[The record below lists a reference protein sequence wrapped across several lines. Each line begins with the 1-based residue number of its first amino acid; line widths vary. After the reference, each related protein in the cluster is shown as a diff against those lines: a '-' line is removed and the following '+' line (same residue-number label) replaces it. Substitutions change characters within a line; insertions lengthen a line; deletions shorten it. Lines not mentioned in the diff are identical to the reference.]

1 VFSSVPALSKTT
13 ATDMIIPGD
22 TPLCISLCIES
33 MKLMFVTETAEK
45 IKSMEI
51 RGAGRIARAGAEALW
66 RHASE
71 IHVDDL
77 ASFLGEM
84 ESAAQV
90 LVATRPTAVS
100 LPNAV
105 HIVMSGLNKAET
117 LDDARNGVISRAEQ
131 FIHSSQNAVQ
141 KIALF
146 GSRHIRDGDTIL
158 THCNSEAAL
167 GCIIE
172 AHRTGKEIEVFATE
186 VRPRNQ
192 GLITIRT
199 LNDAGIKTNFIVDS
213 AVRSFIHDVDLVI
226 MGADAVTVN
235 GGVVNKIGTAQVAHT
250 AHEARVNVLIAAE
263 TYKFAPRTIIGELI
277 QIEERAGSEVLAD
290 EISCTLPHV
299 TVRNPAFD
307 VTPAEYIDLIV
318 TEAGAIPPQ
327 MAYIIIREYLGWGIE
342 EFNKIFEMNTE
353 HEE

>member
-1 VFSSVPALSKTT
+1 
-13 ATDMIIPGD
+13 
-22 TPLCISLCIES
+22 

-51 RGAGRIARAGAEALW
+51 RGAGRIAREAAEALR
-66 RHASE
+66 RHATE
-71 IHVDDL
+71 IRTEDL
-77 ASFLGEM
+77 RFFQHEM
-84 ESAAQV
+84 DAAAQI
-90 LVATRPTAVS
+90 LIATRPTAVS

-105 HIVMSGLNKAET
+105 HIVMSGLERAVT
-117 LDDARNGVISRAEQ
+117 LEEARNGVISRAEQ
-131 FIHSSQNAVQ
+131 FIHSSRHAVE
-141 KIALF
+141 KIAQY
-146 GSRHIRDGDTIL
+146 GARHIRDGDTLL

-172 AHRTGKEIEVFATE
+172 AHRSGKEIEVFATE

-192 GLITIRT
+192 GYVTIRT

-213 AVRSFIHDVDLVI
+213 AVRSFIPEVDLVI
-226 MGADAVTVN
+226 VGADAVTVN
-235 GGVVNKIGTAQVAHT
+235 GAVVNKIGTSQVAHT
-250 AHEARVNVLIAAE
+250 AHEARVNVLVAAE

-277 QIEERAGSEVLAD
+277 TIEERAGNEILTD
-290 EISCTLPHV
+290 EIARTLPQV

-342 EFNKIFEMNTE
+342 EFHKTFEMNTRN
-353 HEE
+353 EE

>member
-1 VFSSVPALSKTT
+1 
-13 ATDMIIPGD
+13 
-22 TPLCISLCIES
+22 
-33 MKLMFVTETAEK
+33 MKLMSVSETAEK

-51 RGAGRIARAGAEALW
+51 RGAGRIARAAAEAL
-66 RHASE
+66 RDHALTLRDKNLP
-71 IHVDDL
+71 VFV
-77 ASFLGEM
+77 AEM
-84 ESAAQV
+84 ERAAEM

-105 HIVMSGLNKAET
+105 HIVMTGLEAAKDTEDARSGLVRRA
-117 LDDARNGVISRAEQ
+117 DGFIDSSR
-131 FIHSSQNAVQ
+131 HAVEN
-141 KIALF
+141 IAQF

-158 THCNSEAAL
+158 THCNSEVAL

-172 AHRTGKEIEVFATE
+172 AHRSGKEIEVFATE

-213 AVRSFIHDVDLVI
+213 AVRSFIHDIDLVI
-226 MGADAVTVN
+226 VGADAVTVN
-235 GGVVNKIGTAQVAHT
+235 GAVVNKIGTAQVAHT
-250 AHEARVNVLIAAE
+250 AKEARVNMIVAAE
-263 TYKFAPRTIIGELI
+263 TYKFAPRTVIGELI
-277 QIEERAGSEVLAD
+277 RIEERAPEEVLPEALAK
-290 EISCTLPHV
+290 TLPYV

-327 MAYIIIREYLGWGIE
+327 MAYVIIREYLGWGIE
-342 EFNKIFEMNTE
+342 EFQKSYELNNNPGG
-353 HEE
+353 

>member
-1 VFSSVPALSKTT
+1 
-13 ATDMIIPGD
+13 
-22 TPLCISLCIES
+22 

-51 RGAGRIARAGAEALW
+51 RGAGRIAREVAEAL
-66 RHASE
+66 RRYATE
-71 IHVDDL
+71 IRVGDL
-77 ASFLGEM
+77 ASFRREM
-84 ESAAQV
+84 DGAAQT

-105 HIVMSGLNKAET
+105 HIVMSGIERALT
-117 LDDARNGVISRAEQ
+117 LEEAQDGVILRAEQ
-131 FIHSSQNAVQ
+131 FIHSSQHAVE
-141 KIALF
+141 KIAQF
-146 GSRHIRDGDTIL
+146 GARHIRDGDTIL

-172 AHRTGKEIEVFATE
+172 AHRSGKEIEVFATE

-199 LNDAGIKTNFIVDS
+199 LDDAGIKTNFIVDS
-213 AVRSFIHDVDLVI
+213 AVRSFIHEVDLVI
-226 MGADAVTVN
+226 VGADAVTVN
-235 GGVVNKIGTAQVAHT
+235 GAVVNKIGTSQVAHT
-250 AHEARVNVLIAAE
+250 AHEARVNVVVAAE

-277 QIEERAGSEVLAD
+277 TIEERDGNEILAD
-290 EISCTLPHV
+290 EISGSLPHV

-342 EFNKIFEMNTE
+342 EFHKTFEINTRNE
-353 HEE
+353 D